1 MIMSSRAFWVG
12 FHFLIL
18 DLLWPSWS
26 SSVESSLVND
36 KQWMSSLSNKEG
48 TFTADFEEEN
58 GTTIAVRDGT
68 KAVLNCRVYLRHD
81 KTVSWLRHQDNT
93 IELLTVGDNTYSGD
107 SRINISYQ

>member
-81 KTVSWLRHQDNT
+81 KTEVVPLASQKSPSSSPPMGLWSET
-93 IELLTVGDNTYSGD
+93 TE
-107 SRINISYQ
+107 SRK